1 MLCNKVKMEANPN
14 FTSQHLIYKQTKHLF
29 HIPRFTPDKE
39 MLTQLLKKQ
48 NKKETVF
55 EGLYEALRKVQ
66 TFQLLP
72 VVHATHLTKSQIEE
86 VKKIASQYEVTDS
99 EIDNF
104 ISEESGKDRL
114 RRMIKKNE
122 LNERSDEL
130 AFIWDNTVKMTAI
143 AYLGMFLLKLMN
155 EKREFIRKS
164 KSAVYFSGFSAGRQM
179 RDTVITRSVL
189 FGGAWAARCGL
200 LAGSVLAVSQSIAV
214 YRNKTSVLEYVIGTG
229 VGCSLSRFMHG
240 PEGMV
245 GGFLIGSVIGL
256 CIGIPVVML
265 MKSLNKTQEDRHKD
279 QIRELL
285 RYKKKIR
292 GEIKKPLTTIS
303 EETQPKLEA
312 TIKSEETKPKLEA
325 TSKSEET
332 KPKPG
337 VTSKS
342 EETKLKQEASS
353 I

>member
-1 MLCNKVKMEANPN
+1 MLCNKVKMEVNPN

-39 MLTQLLKKQ
+39 MLSKILKKQ
-48 NKKETVF
+48 NKKGNIF

-66 TFQLLP
+66 TFQLIP
-72 VVHATHLTKSQIEE
+72 VVHANLTKSQIDE

-104 ISEESGKDRL
+104 ISEETGKDRL
-114 RRMIKKNE
+114 RRMFRKNE
-122 LNERSDEL
+122 LNERSDEVV
-130 AFIWDNTVKMTAI
+130 FIWDNTVKMTAI

-164 KSAVYFSGFSAGRQM
+164 KSAVYFSGFQAGRQM

-189 FGGAWAARCGL
+189 FGGAWAARCGF
-200 LAGSVLAVSQSIAV
+200 LAGSVLAVSQSMAV
-214 YRNKTSVLEYVIGTG
+214 YRNKTSVWEYVIGTG

-240 PEGMV
+240 PEGMF

-256 CIGIPVVML
+256 CIGIPVVLL
-265 MKSLNKTQEDRHKD
+265 MKSLNKTQEDRHRD

-303 EETQPKLEA
+303 EETKQKQEA
-312 TIKSEETKPKLEA
+312 TSISDKTKQRQEATSISEETKPK
-325 TSKSEET
+325 
-332 KPKPG
+332 
-337 VTSKS
+337 
-342 EETKLKQEASS
+342 QEASS